1 MKGLIQRALR
11 PLGLEIRRLP
21 AGGISFPPDF
31 DEFTQEII
39 RAVRPYSMTANES
52 LAALI
57 DASRYLVRHGIEGSV
72 VECGVWRGGSMM
84 AAAMTFQRLSAPV
97 RKLYLFDTFEGMPAP
112 GDKDRSNTGDLAREE
127 FERRQR
133 SADSS
138 DWCYS
143 SLEEVRANVRGTG
156 YPESA
161 VTLVKGKVE
170 ETLPGGYDG
179 GPIALLRLDT
189 DWYESTK
196 HELHHLYPRLVPG
209 GVLIIDDYGHWE
221 GARLAC
227 DEYFATLKSPLLLH
241 RIDYTA
247 RLAVK
252 FPG

>member
-1 MKGLIQRALR
+1 MKGLIQRLLR
-11 PLGLEIRRLP
+11 LGGYEIRRLP
-21 AGGISFPPDF
+21 AGGQAFPPDF
-31 DEFTQEII
+31 DDLTREII
-39 RAVRPYSMTANES
+39 GEVRPYSMTANES

-57 DASRYLVRHGIEGSV
+57 DATRYLVRHGIEGSV

-84 AAAMTFQRLSAPV
+84 AVAKTLRRLSAPA

-112 GDKDRSNTGDLAREE
+112 GEKDRSNTGDLAKDE
-127 FERRQR
+127 FEKRRR
-133 SADSS
+133 SEDSS

-143 SLEEVRANVRGTG
+143 SLDEVRANVRSTG
-156 YPESA
+156 YPDAA

-189 DWYESTK
+189 DWYESTR
-196 HELHHLYPRLVPG
+196 HELQHLYPRLVPG

-252 FPG
+252 FGE